1 MSQTSV
7 FKYFKMY
14 DDLRDK
20 LYSLIGSYI
29 EDLDIRVSTNDWTFD
44 ASSNVLTL
52 LTKSQSLKDE
62 LIDIDY
68 IAFEFDDCTVLRDKY
83 FDQLIV
89 CLNSKKFLLKE

>member
-20 LYSLIGSYI
+20 LYSFIGSYI
-29 EDLDIRVSTNDWTFD
+29 DDLDVQVRTNDWTFD

-68 IAFEFDDCTVLRDKY
+68 IAFEFDDCTVFRDKY

-89 CLNSKKFLLKE
+89 CLNSKKLC

>member
-20 LYSLIGSYI
+20 LYSLIGSCI

-68 IAFEFDDCTVLRDKY
+68 IAFEFDDCTVFRDKY

-89 CLNSKKFLLKE
+89 CLNSKKFC

>member
-1 MSQTSV
+1 MQQTSV

-29 EDLDIRVSTNDWTFD
+29 EDLDIRVSTNDWAFD
-44 ASSNVLTL
+44 ASSNVLTI
-52 LTKSQSLKDE
+52 LTKSQSLEDE

-68 IAFEFDDCTVLRDKY
+68 IAFEFDDC
-83 FDQLIV
+83 F
-89 CLNSKKFLLKE
+89 